1 MIRLAPDLASL
12 GWTAKLDR
20 WAAKQDAELKGRVA
34 RTHRGTCVVFVGDNN
49 VVTATSASIRTR
61 TGMAPGTGD
70 FVTIRA
76 DEENDGEY
84 LISAIAS
91 RRTALTRRAPG
102 RIPEPQILAANV
114 DDVFVM
120 QGMDRPVNF
129 PRLER
134 LLVIAWA
141 SGAEPV
147 VLLTK
152 SDQIDDPDAAVKAIQ
167 AIAPGVQ
174 CLAISTH
181 TGRNIEAVQERIYGT
196 RTVALIG
203 LSGIGKS
210 TLVNTLS
217 GGEVQRIA
225 KVRAVD
231 RRGRHTTV
239 TRDLIPLPGGGIVID
254 TPGIREIAPWDARQ
268 GLAKTFPLI
277 AEASSQCQ
285 FVDCSHEREPDCA
298 VRRLTRERVV
308 NKRRVDHYLKLQAEL
323 DEQDLQRVEFER
335 RARGRAK
342 VSAEERS
349 EKADRRG
356 NKRPKSSRRRKGR

>member
-1 MIRLAPDLASL
+1 MTRLAPDLASL

-49 VVTATSASIRTR
+49 VVTATSASIRSR
-61 TGMAPGTGD
+61 TGLAPATGD

-84 LISAIAS
+84 LISAIAA
-91 RRTALTRRAPG
+91 RKTALTRRAPG
-102 RIPEPQILAANV
+102 RVPEPQILAANI

-134 LLVIAWA
+134 LLVIAWD

-152 SDQIDDPDAAVKAIQ
+152 ADQVNDPDAAVRAIQ
-167 AIAPGVQ
+167 EIAPGVQ

-181 TGRNIEAVQERIYGT
+181 TGRNIDAVQDRIFGT

-217 GGEVQRIA
+217 GGEVQRTGQ
-225 KVRAVD
+225 VRAVD

-239 TRDLIPLPGGGIVID
+239 TRDLIPLPNGGIVVD
-254 TPGIREIAPWDARQ
+254 TPGIRELALWEARE
-268 GLAKTFPLI
+268 GLAKAFPRI
-277 AEASSQCQ
+277 HEASKHCKFS
-285 FVDCSHEREPDCA
+285 DCTHHREPDCA
-298 VRRLTRERVV
+298 VLRLTRERVV

-323 DEQDLQRVEFER
+323 DEQDQQKAEF
-335 RARGRAK
+335 ARKAENRAK
-342 VSAEERS
+342 VSAEERV
-349 EKADRRG
+349 D
-356 NKRPKSSRRRKGR
+356 RRRKRSKSGRRRKRR

>member
-1 MIRLAPDLASL
+1 PA
-12 GWTAKLDR
+12 
-20 WAAKQDAELKGRVA
+20 
-34 RTHRGTCVVFVGDNN
+34 
-49 VVTATSASIRTR
+49 
-61 TGMAPGTGD
+61 TGD
-70 FVTIRA
+70 FVAIRA
-76 DEENDGEY
+76 DEDNDGEY
-84 LISAIAS
+84 LVSAIAT
-91 RRTALTRRAPG
+91 RRTALARRAPG
-102 RIPEPQILAANV
+102 RIPEPQILAANI

-134 LLVIAWA
+134 LLVIAWD

-152 SDQIDDPDAAVKAIQ
+152 ADQVNDPDAAVKAIQ

-174 CLAISTH
+174 CLAISTR
-181 TGRNIEAVQERIYGT
+181 TGRNIEAVQKRMYGT

-239 TRDLIPLPGGGIVID
+239 TRDLIPLPDGGIVVD
-254 TPGIREIAPWDARQ
+254 TPGIREIAPWEARK
-268 GLAKTFPLI
+268 GLAKAFPVI
-277 AEASSQCQ
+277 TEASAQCK
-285 FVDCSHEREPDCA
+285 FSDCTHQREPDCA
-298 VRRLTRERVV
+298 VRRLTSDGAV

-323 DEQDLQRVEFER
+323 DAQDTQKAEFER
-335 RARGRAK
+335 RVDSRAK

-349 EKADRRG
+349 EKAGRRG
-356 NKRPKSSRRRKGR
+356 NKRPKSARRRKGR